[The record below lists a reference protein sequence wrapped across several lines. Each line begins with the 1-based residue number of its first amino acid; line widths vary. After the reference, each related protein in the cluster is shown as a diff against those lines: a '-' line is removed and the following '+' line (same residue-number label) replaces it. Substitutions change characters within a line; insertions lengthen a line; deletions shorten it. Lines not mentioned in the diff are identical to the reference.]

1 MGGITSQKV
10 FLLWYIC
17 YVVIKKSYLLMQKII
32 INNFGPIKYAEI
44 EVKKILV
51 LIGEQA
57 SGKSTIAKLI
67 YFFKTIQED
76 LFSQIYRDKQNQSLD
91 INSDILSPIQQKFY
105 NFFGPT
111 NNLPDF
117 EITFYYSFNENKFLK
132 LSNDENKKMKI
143 SPIDTFINE
152 KFTILAS
159 DIKFRLRQEYLNIN
173 KNRNIQPLIK
183 EEEKI
188 KYAQQLYDLLNDL
201 FQNKQR
207 DLLFIVAG
215 RSATVA
221 YPSLFEKY
229 FSQSIEINLKQN
241 ISIDNYER
249 SSKTL
254 DEILLEKFIEKFVRV
269 KDIFKKFRN
278 FEGLIESYSENNIK
292 EKLYQVK
299 NKIDKIL
306 KGEYRI
312 DDLGEKILFN
322 KETEEYIYLSN
333 TSSGQQESI
342 RILQDIFLNILDNT
356 KVLRILEEPEAHL
369 FPVAQKQLIELLA
382 LMVNHNDDNQLI
394 ITTHSPYVLTVF
406 NNLLFAN
413 RVVEKNPSTQSEVA
427 QIIPQ
432 DSWLSAKDF
441 SAYSLGNQSVSDSL
455 RGDVGAMDSNYCE
468 PIFNQEKGTIQQ
480 NYLDTVSEILGGDF
494 QALYSI
500 HAKTFKR
507 K

>member
-1 MGGITSQKV
+1 
-10 FLLWYIC
+10 
-17 YVVIKKSYLLMQKII
+17 MQKII
-32 INNFGPIKYAEI
+32 IKNFGPIKYAEI

-342 RILQDIFLNILDNT
+342 RILQDIFINILDDA
-356 KVLRILEEPEAHL
+356 KVLRIIEEPEAHL

-382 LMVNHNDDNQLI
+382 LMINQNDDNQLI

-441 SAYSLGNQSVSDSL
+441 SAYSLGNQSVSEDTK
-455 RGDVGAMDSNYCE
+455 YCE

>member
-1 MGGITSQKV
+1 MGGYASQKV
-10 FLLWYIC
+10 FLLWYIYC
-17 YVVIKKSYLLMQKII
+17 IVIKKSHLPMQKII
-32 INNFGPIKYAEI
+32 IENFGSIKYAEI

-111 NNLPDF
+111 NNLSNF
-117 EITFYYSFNENKFLK
+117 EIIFYYSLNKNKFLK
-132 LSNDENKKMKI
+132 LSNDKNKKMRI
-143 SPIDTFINE
+143 SCIDTFIDE

-159 DIKFRLRQEYLNIN
+159 DIKLRLRQEYLNIN

-278 FEGLIESYSENNIK
+278 FEGLIGSYSENNIK

-382 LMVNHNDDNQLI
+382 LMVNQNDDNQLI

-413 RVVEKNPSTQSEVA
+413 RVVEKNPSTESEVA

-441 SAYSLGNQSVSDSL
+441 SAYSLGNQSVSQDT
-455 RGDVGAMDSNYCE
+455 NYCE

-480 NYLDTVSEILGGDF
+480 NYLDTVSELLGGDF

>member
-1 MGGITSQKV
+1 MV
-10 FLLWYIC
+10 H
-17 YVVIKKSYLLMQKII
+17 YVVIKKSHLLMQKII
-32 INNFGPIKYAEI
+32 INNFGSIKYAEI

-221 YPSLFEKY
+221 YPSLFD
-229 FSQSIEINLKQN
+229 NLKQN
-241 ISIDNYER
+241 IPIDNYER

-254 DEILLEKFIEKFVRV
+254 DEMLLEKFIEKFVRV
-269 KDIFKKFRN
+269 KDIFRKFRN

-382 LMVNHNDDNQLI
+382 LMINQNNDNQLI

-441 SAYSLGNQSVSDSL
+441 SAYSLGNQSVSEDT
-455 RGDVGAMDSNYCE
+455 NYCE

>member
-1 MGGITSQKV
+1 
-10 FLLWYIC
+10 
-17 YVVIKKSYLLMQKII
+17 
-32 INNFGPIKYAEI
+32 
-44 EVKKILV
+44 
-51 LIGEQA
+51 
-57 SGKSTIAKLI
+57 
-67 YFFKTIQED
+67 
-76 LFSQIYRDKQNQSLD
+76 
-91 INSDILSPIQQKFY
+91 
-105 NFFGPT
+105 
-111 NNLPDF
+111 
-117 EITFYYSFNENKFLK
+117 
-132 LSNDENKKMKI
+132 
-143 SPIDTFINE
+143 
-152 KFTILAS
+152 
-159 DIKFRLRQEYLNIN
+159 
-173 KNRNIQPLIK
+173 
-183 EEEKI
+183 
-188 KYAQQLYDLLNDL
+188 
-201 FQNKQR
+201 
-207 DLLFIVAG
+207 LFIVAG

-342 RILQDIFLNILDNT
+342 RILQDIFINILDDA
-356 KVLRILEEPEAHL
+356 KVLRIIEEPEAHL

-382 LMVNHNDDNQLI
+382 LMINQNNDNQLI

-441 SAYSLGNQSVSDSL
+441 SAYSLGNQSVSQDT
-455 RGDVGAMDSNYCE
+455 NYCE

>member
-1 MGGITSQKV
+1 
-10 FLLWYIC
+10 
-17 YVVIKKSYLLMQKII
+17 MQKII
-32 INNFGPIKYAEI
+32 INNFGAIKYAEI

-91 INSDILSPIQQKFY
+91 INSDILPPIQQKFY

-159 DIKFRLRQEYLNIN
+159 DIKFKLRQEYLNIN
-173 KNRNIQPLIK
+173 KNRNIQPLIN

-369 FPVAQKQLIELLA
+369 FPLAQKQLIELLA
-382 LMVNHNDDNQLI
+382 LMINQNNDNQLI

-441 SAYSLGNQSVSDSL
+441 SAYSLGNQSVSEDTK
-455 RGDVGAMDSNYCE
+455 YCE

>member
-1 MGGITSQKV
+1 
-10 FLLWYIC
+10 
-17 YVVIKKSYLLMQKII
+17 MQKII
-32 INNFGPIKYAEI
+32 IKNFGPIKYAEI

-221 YPSLFEKY
+221 YPIFEKY

-241 ISIDNYER
+241 IPIDNYER

-382 LMVNHNDDNQLI
+382 LMVNQNDDNQLI

-413 RVVEKNPSTQSEVA
+413 RVVEKNPSTESEVA

-441 SAYSLGNQSVSDSL
+441 SAYSLGNQSVSEDTS
-455 RGDVGAMDSNYCE
+455 YCE
-468 PIFNQEKGTIQQ
+468 SIFNQEKGTIQQ

>member
-32 INNFGPIKYAEI
+32 INNFGAIKYAEI

-76 LFSQIYRDKQNQSLD
+76 LFSQIYRDKQNQYLD

-369 FPVAQKQLIELLA
+369 FPIAQKQLIELLA
-382 LMVNHNDDNQLI
+382 LMVNQNDDNQLI

-441 SAYSLGNQSVSDSL
+441 SAYSLGNQSVSEDT
-455 RGDVGAMDSNYCE
+455 RYCE

>member
-1 MGGITSQKV
+1 MV
-10 FLLWYIC
+10 H
-17 YVVIKKSYLLMQKII
+17 YVVIKKSHLLMQKII
-32 INNFGPIKYAEI
+32 INNFGSIKYAEI

-91 INSDILSPIQQKFY
+91 INSDILPPIQQKFY

-221 YPSLFEKY
+221 YPSLFD
-229 FSQSIEINLKQN
+229 NLKQN
-241 ISIDNYER
+241 IPIDNYER

-254 DEILLEKFIEKFVRV
+254 DEMLLEKFIEKFVRV
-269 KDIFKKFRN
+269 KDIFRKFRN

-369 FPVAQKQLIELLA
+369 FPLAQKQLIELLA
-382 LMVNHNDDNQLI
+382 LMINQNNDNQLI

-441 SAYSLGNQSVSDSL
+441 SAYSLGNQSVSQET
-455 RGDVGAMDSNYCE
+455 NYCE

>member
-1 MGGITSQKV
+1 MGGVTSQKV

-17 YVVIKKSYLLMQKII
+17 YVSIKKSHLPMQKII
-32 INNFGPIKYAEI
+32 IENFGPIKYAEI

-76 LFSQIYRDKQNQSLD
+76 LFSQIYRDKQNQYLD

-105 NFFGPT
+105 NFFGLT

-382 LMVNHNDDNQLI
+382 LMVNQNNDNQLI

-441 SAYSLGNQSVSDSL
+441 SAYSLGNQSVSQDT
-455 RGDVGAMDSNYCE
+455 NYCE
-468 PIFNQEKGTIQQ
+468 PIFNQEEGTIQQ

>member
-1 MGGITSQKV
+1 
-10 FLLWYIC
+10 
-17 YVVIKKSYLLMQKII
+17 MQKII
-32 INNFGPIKYAEI
+32 INNFGAIKYAEI

-91 INSDILSPIQQKFY
+91 INSDILPPIQQKFY

-159 DIKFRLRQEYLNIN
+159 DIKFKLRQEYLNIN
-173 KNRNIQPLIK
+173 KNRNIQPLIN

-221 YPSLFEKY
+221 YPSLFD
-229 FSQSIEINLKQN
+229 NLKQN
-241 ISIDNYER
+241 IPIDNYER

-254 DEILLEKFIEKFVRV
+254 DEMLLEKFIEKFVRV
-269 KDIFKKFRN
+269 KDIFRKFRN

-369 FPVAQKQLIELLA
+369 FPLAQKQLIELLA
-382 LMVNHNDDNQLI
+382 LMINQNNDNQLI

-441 SAYSLGNQSVSDSL
+441 SAYSLGNQSVSEDTK
-455 RGDVGAMDSNYCE
+455 YCE

>member
-1 MGGITSQKV
+1 
-10 FLLWYIC
+10 
-17 YVVIKKSYLLMQKII
+17 MQKII
-32 INNFGPIKYAEI
+32 INNFGSIKYAEI

-91 INSDILSPIQQKFY
+91 INSDILPPIQQKFY

-159 DIKFRLRQEYLNIN
+159 DIKFKLRQEYLNIN
-173 KNRNIQPLIK
+173 KNRNIQPLIN

-221 YPSLFEKY
+221 YPSLFD
-229 FSQSIEINLKQN
+229 NLKQN
-241 ISIDNYER
+241 IPIDNYER

-254 DEILLEKFIEKFVRV
+254 DEMLLEKFIEKFVRV
-269 KDIFKKFRN
+269 KDIFRKFRN

-369 FPVAQKQLIELLA
+369 FPLAQKQLIELLA
-382 LMVNHNDDNQLI
+382 LMINQNNDNQLI

-441 SAYSLGNQSVSDSL
+441 SAYSLGNQSVSQET
-455 RGDVGAMDSNYCE
+455 NYCE

>member
-1 MGGITSQKV
+1 
-10 FLLWYIC
+10 
-17 YVVIKKSYLLMQKII
+17 MQKII
-32 INNFGPIKYAEI
+32 IKNFGPIKYAEI

-382 LMVNHNDDNQLI
+382 LMVNQNDDSQLI

-413 RVVEKNPSTQSEVA
+413 RVVEKNPSTESEVA

-441 SAYSLGNQSVSDSL
+441 SAYSLGNQSVSQDTK
-455 RGDVGAMDSNYCE
+455 YCE

>member
-1 MGGITSQKV
+1 
-10 FLLWYIC
+10 
-17 YVVIKKSYLLMQKII
+17 MQKII

>member
-1 MGGITSQKV
+1 
-10 FLLWYIC
+10 
-17 YVVIKKSYLLMQKII
+17 MQKII
-32 INNFGPIKYAEI
+32 INNFGSIKYAEI

-91 INSDILSPIQQKFY
+91 INSDILPPIQQKFY

-111 NNLPDF
+111 NNLHDF

-221 YPSLFEKY
+221 YPSLFD
-229 FSQSIEINLKQN
+229 NLKQN
-241 ISIDNYER
+241 IPIDNYER

-254 DEILLEKFIEKFVRV
+254 DEMLLEKFIEKFVRV
-269 KDIFKKFRN
+269 KDIFRKFRN

-382 LMVNHNDDNQLI
+382 LMVNQNNDNQLI

-441 SAYSLGNQSVSDSL
+441 SAYSLGNQSVSEDT
-455 RGDVGAMDSNYCE
+455 NYCE

>member
-1 MGGITSQKV
+1 MV
-10 FLLWYIC
+10 H
-17 YVVIKKSYLLMQKII
+17 YVVIKKSHLLMQKII
-32 INNFGPIKYAEI
+32 INNFGSIKYAEI

-76 LFSQIYRDKQNQSLD
+76 LFSQIYRDKQNQYLD

-221 YPSLFEKY
+221 YPSLFD
-229 FSQSIEINLKQN
+229 NLKQN
-241 ISIDNYER
+241 IPIDNYER

-382 LMVNHNDDNQLI
+382 LMINQNNDNQLI

-441 SAYSLGNQSVSDSL
+441 SAYSLGNQSVSQDT
-455 RGDVGAMDSNYCE
+455 NYCE

>member
-1 MGGITSQKV
+1 
-10 FLLWYIC
+10 
-17 YVVIKKSYLLMQKII
+17 MQKII
-32 INNFGPIKYAEI
+32 IKNFGPIKYAEI

-111 NNLPDF
+111 NNLSNF
-117 EITFYYSFNENKFLK
+117 EIIFYYSLNKNKFLK
-132 LSNDENKKMKI
+132 LSNDKNKKMRI
-143 SPIDTFINE
+143 SCIDTFIDE

-159 DIKFRLRQEYLNIN
+159 DIKLRLRQEYLNIN

-382 LMVNHNDDNQLI
+382 LMVNQNDDNQLI

-413 RVVEKNPSTQSEVA
+413 RVVEKNPSTESEVA

-441 SAYSLGNQSVSDSL
+441 SAYSLGNQSVKEDT
-455 RGDVGAMDSNYCE
+455 NYCE
-468 PIFNQEKGTIQQ
+468 SIFNQEKGTIQQ
-480 NYLDTVSEILGGDF
+480 NYLDTVSELLGGDF

>member
-1 MGGITSQKV
+1 MV
-10 FLLWYIC
+10 H
-17 YVVIKKSYLLMQKII
+17 YVVIKKSHLLMQKII
-32 INNFGPIKYAEI
+32 IKNFGPIKYAEI

-91 INSDILSPIQQKFY
+91 INSDILPPIQQKFY

-221 YPSLFEKY
+221 YPSLFD
-229 FSQSIEINLKQN
+229 NLKQN
-241 ISIDNYER
+241 IPIDNYER

-269 KDIFKKFRN
+269 KDIFRKFRN

-342 RILQDIFLNILDNT
+342 RILQDIFLNILDNSKT
-356 KVLRILEEPEAHL
+356 LRILEEPEAHL
-369 FPVAQKQLIELLA
+369 FPIAQKQLIELLA
-382 LMVNHNDDNQLI
+382 LMINQNNDNQLI

-441 SAYSLGNQSVSDSL
+441 SAYSLGNQSVSEDTK
-455 RGDVGAMDSNYCE
+455 YCE

>member
-1 MGGITSQKV
+1 MV
-10 FLLWYIC
+10 H
-17 YVVIKKSYLLMQKII
+17 YVVIKKSHLLMQKII
-32 INNFGPIKYAEI
+32 INNFGSIKYAEI

-91 INSDILSPIQQKFY
+91 INSDILPPIQQKFY

-221 YPSLFEKY
+221 YPSLFD
-229 FSQSIEINLKQN
+229 NLKQN
-241 ISIDNYER
+241 IPIDNYER

-254 DEILLEKFIEKFVRV
+254 DEMLLEKFIEKFVRV
-269 KDIFKKFRN
+269 KDIFRKFRN

-382 LMVNHNDDNQLI
+382 LMINQNNDNQLI

-441 SAYSLGNQSVSDSL
+441 SAYSLGNQSVKEDT
-455 RGDVGAMDSNYCE
+455 NYCE
-468 PIFNQEKGTIQQ
+468 SIFNQEKGTIQQ

>member
-10 FLLWYIC
+10 FLLWYIYC
-17 YVVIKKSYLLMQKII
+17 IITKKSHLPMQKII
-32 INNFGPIKYAEI
+32 IHNFAAIKYAEI

-382 LMVNHNDDNQLI
+382 LMVNQNDDSQLI

-413 RVVEKNPSTQSEVA
+413 RVVEKNPSTESEVA

-441 SAYSLGNQSVSDSL
+441 SAYSLGNQSVSQDTK
-455 RGDVGAMDSNYCE
+455 YCE

>member
-1 MGGITSQKV
+1 
-10 FLLWYIC
+10 
-17 YVVIKKSYLLMQKII
+17 MQKII
-32 INNFGPIKYAEI
+32 IENFGPIQYAEI

-111 NNLPDF
+111 NNLSNF
-117 EITFYYSFNENKFLK
+117 EIIFYYSLNKNKFLK
-132 LSNDENKKMKI
+132 LSNDKNKKMRI
-143 SPIDTFINE
+143 SCIDTFIDE

-159 DIKFRLRQEYLNIN
+159 DIKLRLRQEYLNIN

-382 LMVNHNDDNQLI
+382 LMVNQNDDNQLI

-413 RVVEKNPSTQSEVA
+413 RVVEKNPSTESEVA

-432 DSWLSAKDF
+432 DSWLSAKYF
-441 SAYSLGNQSVSDSL
+441 SAYSLGNQSVSQDT
-455 RGDVGAMDSNYCE
+455 NYCE

-480 NYLDTVSEILGGDF
+480 NYLDTVSELLGGDF

>member
-32 INNFGPIKYAEI
+32 INNFGAIKYAEI

-221 YPSLFEKY
+221 YPIFEKY

-278 FEGLIESYSENNIK
+278 FEALIESYSENDIK
-292 EKLYQVK
+292 EKLYQAK
-299 NKIDKIL
+299 NKIAKIL

-312 DDLGEKILFN
+312 DDLIQERKFYLIKKQKNIFTCLIL
-322 KETEEYIYLSN
+322 
-333 TSSGQQESI
+333 
-342 RILQDIFLNILDNT
+342 R
-356 KVLRILEEPEAHL
+356 
-369 FPVAQKQLIELLA
+369 
-382 LMVNHNDDNQLI
+382 
-394 ITTHSPYVLTVF
+394 
-406 NNLLFAN
+406 
-413 RVVEKNPSTQSEVA
+413 
-427 QIIPQ
+427 Q
-432 DSWLSAKDF
+432 DSKNL
-441 SAYSLGNQSVSDSL
+441 
-455 RGDVGAMDSNYCE
+455 
-468 PIFNQEKGTIQQ
+468 
-480 NYLDTVSEILGGDF
+480 
-494 QALYSI
+494 
-500 HAKTFKR
+500 
-507 K
+507 

>member
-1 MGGITSQKV
+1 
-10 FLLWYIC
+10 
-17 YVVIKKSYLLMQKII
+17 MQKII
-32 INNFGPIKYAEI
+32 IENFGSIKYAEI

-111 NNLPDF
+111 NNLSNF
-117 EITFYYSFNENKFLK
+117 EIIFYYSLNKNKFLK
-132 LSNDENKKMKI
+132 LSNDKNKKMRI
-143 SPIDTFINE
+143 SCIDTFIDE

-159 DIKFRLRQEYLNIN
+159 DIKLRLRQEYLNIN

-278 FEGLIESYSENNIK
+278 FEGLIGSYSENNIK

-382 LMVNHNDDNQLI
+382 LMVNQNDDNQLI

-413 RVVEKNPSTQSEVA
+413 RVVEKNPSTESEVA

-441 SAYSLGNQSVSDSL
+441 SAYSLGNQSVSQDT
-455 RGDVGAMDSNYCE
+455 NYCE

-480 NYLDTVSEILGGDF
+480 NYLDTVSELLGGDF

>member
-1 MGGITSQKV
+1 
-10 FLLWYIC
+10 
-17 YVVIKKSYLLMQKII
+17 
-32 INNFGPIKYAEI
+32 
-44 EVKKILV
+44 
-51 LIGEQA
+51 
-57 SGKSTIAKLI
+57 
-67 YFFKTIQED
+67 
-76 LFSQIYRDKQNQSLD
+76 
-91 INSDILSPIQQKFY
+91 
-105 NFFGPT
+105 
-111 NNLPDF
+111 
-117 EITFYYSFNENKFLK
+117 
-132 LSNDENKKMKI
+132 MKI

-342 RILQDIFLNILDNT
+342 RILQDIFINILDDA
-356 KVLRILEEPEAHL
+356 KVLRIIEEPEAHL

-382 LMVNHNDDNQLI
+382 LMINQNNDNQLI

-441 SAYSLGNQSVSDSL
+441 SAYSLGNQSVSQDT
-455 RGDVGAMDSNYCE
+455 NYCE

>member
-1 MGGITSQKV
+1 
-10 FLLWYIC
+10 
-17 YVVIKKSYLLMQKII
+17 
-32 INNFGPIKYAEI
+32 
-44 EVKKILV
+44 
-51 LIGEQA
+51 
-57 SGKSTIAKLI
+57 
-67 YFFKTIQED
+67 FFKTIQED
-76 LFSQIYRDKQNQSLD
+76 LFSQIYRDKQNQYLD

-369 FPVAQKQLIELLA
+369 FPIAQKQLIELLA
-382 LMVNHNDDNQLI
+382 LMINQNNDNQLI

-441 SAYSLGNQSVSDSL
+441 SAYSLGNQSVSQDT
-455 RGDVGAMDSNYCE
+455 NYCE

>member
-1 MGGITSQKV
+1 
-10 FLLWYIC
+10 
-17 YVVIKKSYLLMQKII
+17 MQKII
-32 INNFGPIKYAEI
+32 INNFGSIKYAEI

-91 INSDILSPIQQKFY
+91 INSDILPPIQQKFY

-221 YPSLFEKY
+221 YPSLFD
-229 FSQSIEINLKQN
+229 NLKQN
-241 ISIDNYER
+241 IPIDNYER

-254 DEILLEKFIEKFVRV
+254 DEMLLEKFIEKFVRV
-269 KDIFKKFRN
+269 KDIFRKFRN

-382 LMVNHNDDNQLI
+382 LMVNQNNDNQLI

-441 SAYSLGNQSVSDSL
+441 SAYSLGNQSVSEDT
-455 RGDVGAMDSNYCE
+455 NYCE

>member
-1 MGGITSQKV
+1 
-10 FLLWYIC
+10 
-17 YVVIKKSYLLMQKII
+17 MQKII
-32 INNFGPIKYAEI
+32 IENFGPIKYAEI

-269 KDIFKKFRN
+269 KDIFRKFRN

-382 LMVNHNDDNQLI
+382 LMVNQNDDNQLI

-441 SAYSLGNQSVSDSL
+441 SAYSLGNQSVSEDTK
-455 RGDVGAMDSNYCE
+455 YCE

>member
-1 MGGITSQKV
+1 
-10 FLLWYIC
+10 
-17 YVVIKKSYLLMQKII
+17 MQKII
-32 INNFGPIKYAEI
+32 INNFGSIKYAEI

-91 INSDILSPIQQKFY
+91 INSDILPPIQQKFY

-342 RILQDIFLNILDNT
+342 RILQDIFINILDDA
-356 KVLRILEEPEAHL
+356 KVLRIIEEPEAHL

-382 LMVNHNDDNQLI
+382 LMINQNNDNQLI

-441 SAYSLGNQSVSDSL
+441 SAYSLGNQSVSEDT
-455 RGDVGAMDSNYCE
+455 NYCE

>member
-1 MGGITSQKV
+1 
-10 FLLWYIC
+10 
-17 YVVIKKSYLLMQKII
+17 MQKII
-32 INNFGPIKYAEI
+32 INNFGSIKYAEI

-91 INSDILSPIQQKFY
+91 INSDILPPIQQKFY

-221 YPSLFEKY
+221 YPSLFD
-229 FSQSIEINLKQN
+229 NLKQN
-241 ISIDNYER
+241 IPIDNYER

-254 DEILLEKFIEKFVRV
+254 DEMLLEKFIEKFVRV
-269 KDIFKKFRN
+269 KDIFRKFRN

-369 FPVAQKQLIELLA
+369 FPLAQKQLIELLA
-382 LMVNHNDDNQLI
+382 LMINQNNDNQLI

-441 SAYSLGNQSVSDSL
+441 SAYSLGNQSVSQET
-455 RGDVGAMDSNYCE
+455 NYCE